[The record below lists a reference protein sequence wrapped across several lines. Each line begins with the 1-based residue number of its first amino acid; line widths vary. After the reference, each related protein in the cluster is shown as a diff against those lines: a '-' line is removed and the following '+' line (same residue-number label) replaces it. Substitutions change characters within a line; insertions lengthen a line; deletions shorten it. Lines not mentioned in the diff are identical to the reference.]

1 MAMNPLQLAWLD
13 VSRESLRRQR
23 RGLIADLPRSR
34 STDPDTSHEAA
45 DAIRASGDLGR
56 QQREVLEAVRR
67 WPGLTS
73 LELGARTTLD
83 RWATARRLPELEAAG
98 KIRRGEARVVNG
110 RRHLTWH
117 PA

>member
-1 MAMNPLQLAWLD
+1 MAQQLTMDWLD
-13 VSRESLRRQR
+13 VSREALRSQRQ
-23 RGLIADLPRSR
+23 GLIADLPRSR

-56 QQREVLEAVRR
+56 QQKAVLEAVRR

-73 LELGARTTLD
+73 LELGARMD
-83 RWATARRLPELEAAG
+83 INRWAVARRCPELEVAG
-98 KIRRGEARVVNG
+98 KIHRGAARKVNG
-110 RRHLTWH
+110 RSHLTWW